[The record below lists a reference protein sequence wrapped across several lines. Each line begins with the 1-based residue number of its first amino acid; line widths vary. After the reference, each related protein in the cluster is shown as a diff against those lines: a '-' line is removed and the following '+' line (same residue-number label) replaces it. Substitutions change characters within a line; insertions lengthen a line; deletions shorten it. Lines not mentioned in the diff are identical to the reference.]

1 MCTEVLAQWSH
12 SQKALASALL
22 SSVMASGVHSG
33 TGMNRSPRSS
43 GSLFDL
49 FNGVA
54 FTRVLAQTE
63 VRVCVCVCMCVHDCL
78 CVCECSCVGVCMC
91 VDVCVSVC
99 INLFCVCVCAGSSV
113 PAVPGLRVAAAAA
126 VPITSGDDRDIPD
139 NAVGHAAA
147 GCHRHFPL

>member
-22 SSVMASGVHSG
+22 NFLMASGVHSG

-63 VRVCVCVCMCVHDCL
+63 VLVCVCVCVHACVCVCMCL
-78 CVCECSCVGVCMC
+78 CV
-91 VDVCVSVC
+91 
-99 INLFCVCVCAGSSV
+99 
-113 PAVPGLRVAAAAA
+113 
-126 VPITSGDDRDIPD
+126 
-139 NAVGHAAA
+139 
-147 GCHRHFPL
+147 